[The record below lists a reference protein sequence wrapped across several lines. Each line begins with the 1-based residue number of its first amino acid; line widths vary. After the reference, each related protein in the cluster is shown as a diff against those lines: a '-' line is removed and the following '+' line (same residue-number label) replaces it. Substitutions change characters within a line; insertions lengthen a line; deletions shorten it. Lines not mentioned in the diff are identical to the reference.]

1 MEETWWWWV
10 VSLTFDV
17 QHLALGDA
25 AAYACISRADAQ
37 YTQKSVSC
45 NLHS

>member
-25 AAYACISRADAQ
+25 AAYARISRADAQ
-37 YTQKSVSC
+37 YTQESVSC